1 MYLKQMGQVPLLSR
15 DEEVSISKRIEAA
28 ENKAIR
34 LLFSVSLTNKFQIDV
49 AKKLLDREERF
60 DKIVIDKKVD
70 SRENYFKELPKYIEE
85 LENLEEKLEKA
96 WESAEACDNPS
107 IKKRHYTLYKNL
119 ESKLKDIYVK
129 GLKFKLKIFEEF
141 LDGLSPVI
149 REIEDCQYK
158 LRAIERIGKKTKI
171 ATPSKFKS
179 VSKKYARPT
188 GSTRRSLSIW

>member
-15 DEEVSISKRIEAA
+15 EEEVSISKRIEAA
-28 ENKAIR
+28 ENKAVR

-70 SRENYFKELPKYIEE
+70 SRENYFKDLPKHIEE
-85 LENLEEKLEKA
+85 LENLEEKRAKA
-96 WESAEACDNPS
+96 WDSAENCDNPS
-107 IKKRHYTLYKNL
+107 IKKRHQTLYKNL

-141 LDGLSPVI
+141 LDDLSPVI

-158 LRAIERIGKKTKI
+158 LRAIERIGKKTRI
-171 ATPSKFKS
+171 GDTAQ
-179 VSKKYARPT
+179 
-188 GSTRRSLSIW
+188 I